1 MNKVREIS
9 ILLSF
14 FMTLIACG
22 GGGSGNIF
30 PTPTPTPIPTPT
42 PVQTVSVTVSNTTT
56 GTPFKLAM
64 STSFQPAEWDYELF
78 TNHPT
83 AIGSLGDLNSSHVRI
98 QAVSQAIPQTAASA
112 WNFTM
117 LDAILQ
123 PVLGVG
129 DNNPEFQVAV
139 APSFMYFTNTKQFV
153 DDGQG
158 PFDQLAT
165 YSANLV
171 KYYNGIGIPDG
182 SGNTIK
188 SPSAHH
194 IEYWGIYNEPNLND
208 FSKGVNGNATDP
220 YTPADYV
227 TLYNTVVPKMQAV
240 DPSLKFVA
248 VELSDFGTWEND
260 FLPPF
265 ASGVTAQV
273 DVVATHFYS
282 TCNQNDTD
290 QTLFNTIPNF
300 AAGVKNIYSILQ
312 KNTTLVNVPVWITE
326 NNVNADFEG
335 ANGFST
341 CNPNQKFVDDTRGS
355 SAFFAAWRPYLF
367 SQVGQVGAEALYH
380 WDFAADAQYGEL
392 DDQTGNNR
400 LSYWVDKTLQQYFP
414 ATTAG
419 VDVLQATN
427 SDNTNVEALAV
438 KNADGSVVVM
448 ISNHAVASASDN
460 NGTGS
465 PRDIT
470 LDVSALGN
478 FSGASQLTIDAST
491 NLANGPS
498 QQTVTFAPQMT
509 FTLNGYGVVFLKL
522 Q

>member
-1 MNKVREIS
+1 MNKLRDIS

-22 GGGSGNIF
+22 GGGTGIF

-42 PVQTVSVTVSNTTT
+42 PVQTVSVTVSNTVT
-56 GTPFKLAM
+56 GAPFKLAM
-64 STSFQPAEWDYELF
+64 STSFQPAEWDYQFF

-83 AIGSLGDLNSSHVRI
+83 AAVTLGNLNPAHVRI
-98 QAVSQAIPQTAASA
+98 QALSQAIPQTKASA
-112 WNFTM
+112 WDFSK

-129 DNNPEFQVAV
+129 DNSPEFQVAF
-139 APSFMYFTNTKQFV
+139 APAFMYQGNTKIFA
-153 DDGQG
+153 DGTAFG
-158 PFDQLAT
+158 MFSDYA
-165 YSANLV
+165 ANLV
-171 KYYNGIGIPDG
+171 KYYNGPGIPNPNG
-182 SGNTIK
+182 GANLQ
-188 SPSAHH
+188 SPSPHP
-194 IEYWGIYNEPNLND
+194 ITYWGIYNEPNI
-208 FSKGVNGNATDP
+208 NGFDSTAGH
-220 YTPADYV
+220 YTPADYAK
-227 TLYNTVVPKMQAV
+227 LYNVTVPKMQAV

-260 FLPPF
+260 FLPTF
-265 ASGVTAQV
+265 ASDVTAQV

-282 TCNQNDTD
+282 TCNQSSTD
-290 QTLFNTIPNF
+290 QTLFNTIPAF
-300 AAGVKNIYSILQ
+300 AAGVKNIYSIL
-312 KNTTLVNVPVWITE
+312 KTNPALASVPVWITE
-326 NNVNADFEG
+326 NNVNADFG
-335 ANGFST
+335 DANGNST
-341 CNPNQKFVDDTRGS
+341 CNPGQKFVTDTRGS

-367 SQVGQVGAEALYH
+367 SQVGQARAELLHH

-414 ATTAG
+414 TSTAG

-438 KNADGSVVVM
+438 RNADGSVVVM

-460 NGTGS
+460 NGAGS
-465 PRDIT
+465 PRKVT
-470 LDVSALGN
+470 VDVTALGN
-478 FSGASQLTIDAST
+478 FSSARQLTIDANTS
-491 NLANGPS
+491 LVNGPTA
-498 QQTVTFAPQMT
+498 QTITFTPQMT
-509 FTLNGYGVVFLKL
+509 ITLNGYGVVFLKL

>member
-1 MNKVREIS
+1 MNKLRDIS

-22 GGGSGNIF
+22 GGGNNIF

-56 GTPFKLAM
+56 GAPFKLAM
-64 STSFQPAEWDYELF
+64 STSFQPAEWDYQFF

-83 AIGSLGDLNSSHVRI
+83 AIGPLGDLNASHIRI
-98 QAVSQAIPQTAASA
+98 QAVSQAIPQTGVSA
-112 WNFTM
+112 WDFTM

-129 DNNPEFQVAV
+129 DNSPEFQVAV
-139 APSFMYFTNTKQFV
+139 APGFMYQGNTKIFV
-153 DDGQG
+153 DGTSFAMFSDY
-158 PFDQLAT
+158 A
-165 YSANLV
+165 ANLV
-171 KYYNGIGIPDG
+171 KYYNGIGIPNP
-182 SGNTIK
+182 SGGPALM
-188 SPSAHH
+188 SPSSHH
-194 IEYWGIYNEPNLND
+194 ITYWGIYNEPNI
-208 FSKGVNGNATDP
+208 NGFDNTAGH
-220 YTPADYV
+220 YTPADYAR
-227 TLYNTVVPKMQAV
+227 LYNVTVPKMQAV

-260 FLPPF
+260 FLPTF
-265 ASGVTAQV
+265 VADVTAPV
-273 DVVATHFYS
+273 DIVATHFYS
-282 TCNQNDTD
+282 TCNQSSTD
-290 QTLFNTIPNF
+290 QTLFNTIPAF

-312 KNTTLVNVPVWITE
+312 KNPALASVPVWITE
-326 NNVNADFEG
+326 NNVNADFG
-335 ANGFST
+335 DANGNST
-341 CNPNQKFVDDTRGS
+341 CNPGQKFVDDARGS

-367 SQVGQVGAEALYH
+367 SQVGEARAQLLHH

-414 ATTAG
+414 ATTTG

-448 ISNHAVASASDN
+448 VSNHAVANASDN
-460 NGTGS
+460 NGAGS
-465 PRDIT
+465 PRDVTVDI
-470 LDVSALGN
+470 SALGN
-478 FSGASQLTIDAST
+478 FSTATQLIIDANT
-491 NLANGPS
+491 NLTLGPVA
-498 QQTVTFAPQMT
+498 QPLTFSPQLKLL
-509 FTLNGYGVVFLKL
+509 LNGYGVVFLKL

>member
-22 GGGSGNIF
+22 GGGSGGIF

-42 PVQTVSVTVSNTTT
+42 PVQTVSVTVSSTVT

-64 STSFQPAEWDYELF
+64 STSFQPAEWDYQFF
-78 TNHPT
+78 TNHPMAT
-83 AIGSLGDLNSSHVRI
+83 VPLGSLNPSHIRI
-98 QAVSQAIPQTAASA
+98 QAVSQAIPQTSSG

-117 LDAILQ
+117 LDAIVQ
-123 PVLGVG
+123 PVLGV
-129 DNNPEFQVAV
+129 DDHSPEFQVAF
-139 APSFMYFTNTKQFV
+139 APAFMYQPNTKIFN
-153 DDGQG
+153 DGTAFG
-158 PFDQLAT
+158 MFSDYA
-165 YSANLV
+165 ANLV
-171 KYYNGIGIPDG
+171 KYYNGPGIPNP
-182 SGNTIK
+182 SGGANLI
-188 SPSAHH
+188 SPVAGTRP
-194 IEYWGIYNEPNLND
+194 ITYWGIYNEPNI
-208 FSKGVNGNATDP
+208 NGFDNTAGH
-220 YTPADYV
+220 YTPADYA
-227 TLYNTVVPKMQAV
+227 TLYNVTVPKMQAV

-260 FLPPF
+260 FLPTF
-265 ASGVTAQV
+265 VSDVTAPV

-282 TCNQNDTD
+282 TCNQSSTD
-290 QTLFNTIPNF
+290 QTLFNTIPTF

-312 KNTTLVNVPVWITE
+312 KNPNLATVPVWITE
-326 NNVNADFEG
+326 NNVNADFG
-335 ANGFST
+335 DANGNST
-341 CNPNQKFVDDTRGS
+341 CNPGQKFVTDTRGS

-367 SQVGQVGAEALYH
+367 SQVGQARAELLHH

-392 DDQTGNNR
+392 DDQTGNDR

-414 ATTAG
+414 ASTVG

-448 ISNHAVASASDN
+448 ISNHAVANASDN
-460 NGTGS
+460 NGAGS
-465 PRDIT
+465 PRKVT
-470 LDVSALGN
+470 VDVTALGS
-478 FSGASQLTIDAST
+478 FSSASQLTIDAST
-491 NLANGPS
+491 SLVNGPTA
-498 QQTVTFAPQMT
+498 QTITFASQMT

>member
-1 MNKVREIS
+1 MNKLRDIS

-22 GGGSGNIF
+22 GGGNNIF

-42 PVQTVSVTVSNTTT
+42 QTVSVTISNTTT

-64 STSFQPAEWDYELF
+64 STSFQPAEWDYQFF

-83 AIGSLGDLNSSHVRI
+83 AIGPLGDLNASHIRI
-98 QAVSQAIPQTAASA
+98 QAVSQAIPQTGVSA
-112 WNFTM
+112 WDFTM

-129 DNNPEFQVAV
+129 DNSPEFQVAF
-139 APSFMYFTNTKQFV
+139 APAFMYQPNTKIFNDPSF
-153 DDGQG
+153 
-158 PFDQLAT
+158 AT
-165 YSANLV
+165 FGDYAANLV
-171 KYYNGIGIPDG
+171 KYYNGFGLSDG
-182 SGNTIK
+182 TGKTIK
-188 SPSAHH
+188 SPSPNP
-194 IEYWGIYNEPNLND
+194 ITYWGIYNEPNI
-208 FSKGVNGNATDP
+208 NGFDNTAGH
-220 YTPADYV
+220 YTPADYAR
-227 TLYNTVVPKMQAV
+227 LYNVTVPKMQAV

-260 FLPPF
+260 FLPTF
-265 ASGVTAQV
+265 VSDVTAQV

-282 TCNQNDTD
+282 TCNQSSSD
-290 QTLFNTIPNF
+290 QTLFNTIPAF

-312 KNTTLVNVPVWITE
+312 KNPALATVPVWITE
-326 NNVNADFEG
+326 NNVNADFG
-335 ANGFST
+335 DANGNST
-341 CNPNQKFVDDTRGS
+341 CNPGQKFVDDARGS

-367 SQVGQVGAEALYH
+367 SQVGQARAQLLHH

-414 ATTAG
+414 ATTTG

-427 SDNTNVEALAV
+427 TDNTNVEALAV

-448 ISNHAVASASDN
+448 VSNHAVANASDN
-460 NGTGS
+460 NGAGS
-465 PRDIT
+465 PRDVTVDI
-470 LDVSALGN
+470 SALGN
-478 FSGASQLTIDAST
+478 FSTATQLIIDANT
-491 NLANGPS
+491 NLTLGPVA
-498 QQTVTFAPQMT
+498 QPLTFSPQLKLL
-509 FTLNGYGVVFLKL
+509 LNGYGVVFLKL